1 MNTIENFLTTEEEQ
15 DIVSAILKAE
25 RNTSGEIRVHIEKST
40 KESIDK
46 RAKYIFHAL
55 KMDNTKLENGVLI
68 YIAVE
73 NKKFGIYGD
82 KGIHN
87 SVTDC
92 FWNDTRD
99 IMQKHFEV
107 GDFKTGIVEGIKSA
121 SAALQ
126 KHFPWTTDDRDELSN
141 EISKGEL

>member
-1 MNTIENFLTTEEEQ
+1 MDSIENFLTTEEEQ
-15 DIVSAILKAE
+15 DIVSAIHLAE
-25 RNTSGEIRVHIEKST
+25 KSTSGEIRVHIEKST
-40 KESIDK
+40 KEPIDK
-46 RAKYIFHAL
+46 RAKYVFHAL

-107 GDFKTGIVEGIKSA
+107 GAFKTGIVEGIKSA
-121 SAALQ
+121 SAALK
-126 KHFPWTTDDRDELSN
+126 KHFPWDVNDRDELSN
-141 EISKGEL
+141 EISKGKL

>member
-1 MNTIENFLTTEEEQ
+1 VDSIENFLTTEEEQ

-82 KGIHN
+82 KGIDRKVDSN
-87 SVTDC
+87 
-92 FWNDTRD
+92 FWNKTRD
-99 IMQKHFEV
+99 VMQKHFET
-107 GDFKTGIVEGIKSA
+107 GAFKTGIVEGIKSA
-121 SAALQ
+121 SEALE
-126 KHFPWTTDDRDELSN
+126 KFFPWETNDKDELSN
-141 EISKGEL
+141 EVSKGEV

>member
-1 MNTIENFLTTEEEQ
+1 MDSIENFLTTEEEQ

-68 YIAVE
+68 YIAIE

-82 KGIHN
+82 KGIDRKVDSN
-87 SVTDC
+87 
-92 FWNDTRD
+92 FWNKTRD
-99 IMQKHFEV
+99 VMQKHFET
-107 GDFKTGIVEGIKSA
+107 GAFKTGIVEGIKSA
-121 SAALQ
+121 SEALE
-126 KHFPWTTDDRDELSN
+126 KFFPWETNDKDELSN
-141 EISKGEL
+141 EVSKGEV

>member
-1 MNTIENFLTTEEEQ
+1 MDSIENFLTTEEEQ

-82 KGIHN
+82 KGIDRKVDSN
-87 SVTDC
+87 
-92 FWNDTRD
+92 FWNKTRD
-99 IMQKHFEV
+99 VMQKHFET
-107 GDFKTGIVEGIKSA
+107 GAFKTGIVEGIKSA
-121 SAALQ
+121 SEALE
-126 KHFPWTTDDRDELSN
+126 KFFPWETNDKDELSN
-141 EISKGEL
+141 EVSKGEV

>member
-1 MNTIENFLTTEEEQ
+1 VDSIENFLTTEEEQ

-68 YIAVE
+68 YIAIE

-82 KGIHN
+82 KGIDRKVDSN
-87 SVTDC
+87 
-92 FWNDTRD
+92 FWNKTRD
-99 IMQKHFEV
+99 VMQKHFET
-107 GDFKTGIVEGIKSA
+107 GAFKTGIVEGIKSA
-121 SAALQ
+121 SEALE
-126 KHFPWTTDDRDELSN
+126 KFFPWETNDKDELSN
-141 EISKGEL
+141 EVSKGEV